1 MLFAETNHKQ
11 INQNIEMGK
20 VVGILSMQRVL
31 NYGSFLQA
39 YALKQLLLQNG
50 ADEVYFI
57 DIEKG
62 RSLPGYES
70 GSSIWSKACTA
81 FSFLFKGRLV
91 SLLKD
96 RQFMRRV
103 RGRIAAQF
111 PVLGLD
117 CLTPFRFDVFFIGS
131 DEVFNCCQKS
141 FWGYT
146 PQLYGRVSQAGR
158 VVSYAG
164 SFGHTTY
171 EQLWN
176 AGVTEEIGG
185 TMKKLSAIS
194 VRDRNSYEIVERL
207 TGIKPEIHLD
217 PVLIY
222 GYEKEI
228 VERNINIQQLYMV
241 IYSYQGRISDKDEIK
256 KIVEFAKSKGLKLIS
271 VFCRYDWCD
280 EAVIPETPFDVLAW
294 FKKAEYIVTDTFH
307 GTIFSIITHRPFCSL
322 VRDSNEQKLGSLLE
336 QLALGERKILKGDFQ
351 KIGSVLNIPVDYD
364 KVDNVL
370 QEERRRVMEYMYKQ
384 LVDIGTKICKN

>member
-1 MLFAETNHKQ
+1 M
-11 INQNIEMGK
+11 
-20 VVGILSMQRVL
+20 
-31 NYGSFLQA
+31 
-39 YALKQLLLQNG
+39 
-50 ADEVYFI
+50 
-57 DIEKG
+57 
-62 RSLPGYES
+62 
-70 GSSIWSKACTA
+70 
-81 FSFLFKGRLV
+81 
-91 SLLKD
+91 
-96 RQFMRRV
+96 
-103 RGRIAAQF
+103 
-111 PVLGLD
+111 
-117 CLTPFRFDVFFIGS
+117 
-131 DEVFNCCQKS
+131 
-141 FWGYT
+141 GYT